1 MGGKFIGLVIG
12 LVVGAAAT
20 YGYLTYMPQASMSDT
35 VEMDSSVSAEEAHE
49 TREGAMKAIGGHL
62 KALGAVAK
70 GEMAPDA
77 GTVVHAESLAA
88 MSHTVKLLFA
98 QELISDKSRAKPEIW
113 SDWAGFSK
121 AADDL
126 SMATAAVVEAAKG
139 GDPAAIGAALGDVGK
154 ACGGCHKPYRGP
166 EK

>member
-1 MGGKFIGLVIG
+1 MGSKYLKGLAGLAIGGMAFFAYQSFAVNTS
-12 LVVGAAAT
+12 VTAADMMT
-20 YGYLTYMPQASMSDT
+20 
-35 VEMDSSVSAEEAHE
+35 VSAEDAHE
-49 TREGAMKAIGGHL
+49 MREGAMKAMGGNL

-77 GTVVHAESLAA
+77 GTVVHAQSLAA

-126 SMATAAVVEAAKG
+126 SMATAAVIEAAKS

-154 ACGGCHKPYRGP
+154 SCGGCHKPYRGP

>member
-1 MGGKFIGLVIG
+1 
-12 LVVGAAAT
+12 
-20 YGYLTYMPQASMSDT
+20 
-35 VEMDSSVSAEEAHE
+35 
-49 TREGAMKAIGGHL
+49 
-62 KALGAVAK
+62 
-70 GEMAPDA
+70 MAPDA

-98 QELISDKSRAKPEIW
+98 QELISVKSRAKPEIW

>member
-1 MGGKFIGLVIG
+1 MRSKYFKGLAGLALGGMAFFAYQSFAVNTS
-12 LVVGAAAT
+12 VTAADMMT
-20 YGYLTYMPQASMSDT
+20 
-35 VEMDSSVSAEEAHE
+35 VSAEEAHE

>member
-98 QELISDKSRAKPEIW
+98 QELISVKSRAKPESGPTGRDSARPPTICPW
-113 SDWAGFSK
+113 RPLQW
-121 AADDL
+121 L
-126 SMATAAVVEAAKG
+126 RLQRV
-139 GDPAAIGAALGDVGK
+139 AI
-154 ACGGCHKPYRGP
+154 PP
-166 EK
+166 Q